1 MRKLTLGLSLAILLI
16 AAPARAASF
25 TLSSLSV
32 NLNQG
37 GLALNWASLLSGPLS
52 FNLTNIGQS
61 YSANLFTLSTR
72 QNSLNLQ
79 SLVPHTI
86 NVGLGFTAPPPG
98 FSGSSNGLTGA
109 GWFLGNFGYVVW
121 NNPSVMSFGNGGL
134 LAVSLTNATFGLPGS
149 ATIAATFKLL
159 QNSLAPPTI
168 PTTPTQPQ
176 TPVQVPEP
184 ASLVMLGLGGGIL
197 AMLRARK
204 ARA

>member
-1 MRKLTLGLSLAILLI
+1 MRKLALGLSLAILLI

-25 TLSSLSV
+25 TLSSLNV

-37 GLALNWASLLSGPLS
+37 GLALNWTTLLNGPLS
-52 FNLTNIGQS
+52 FTLNNVGQS
-61 YSANLFTLSTR
+61 ATASLFTLSTK
-72 QNSLNLQ
+72 QGSLNLA
-79 SLVPHTI
+79 SLIPHTI

-121 NNPSVMSFGNGGL
+121 NNPSVMTFGTGGL

-149 ATIAATFKLL
+149 ATIAATFTLL
-159 QNSLAPPTI
+159 QNSWTAPTL
-168 PTTPTQPQ
+168 PTTPTLP
-176 TPVQVPEP
+176 PVQVPEP
-184 ASLVMLGLGGGIL
+184 ASMLLVGLGGGIL
-197 AMLRARK
+197 AMVRARR

>member
-1 MRKLTLGLSLAILLI
+1 MRKLALGLSLAILLV

-25 TLSSLSV
+25 TLSSLNV

-37 GLALNWASLLSGPLS
+37 GLALSWTSLLSGPLS
-52 FNLTNIGQS
+52 FNLNNIGQT
-61 YSANLFTLSTR
+61 YTANLFTLATK

-79 SLVPHTI
+79 SLIPHTI

-121 NNPSVMSFGNGGL
+121 NNPSLMSFGTTGL

-149 ATIAATFKLL
+149 ATIAATFQLL
-159 QNSLAPPTI
+159 QNSLTPPTIPTI
-168 PTTPTQPQ
+168 PTTP
-176 TPVQVPEP
+176 PVQVPEP
-184 ASLVMLGLGGGIL
+184 TSMLLVGLGGGIL
-197 AMLRARK
+197 AMLRARRV
-204 ARA
+204 RA

>member
-1 MRKLTLGLSLAILLI
+1 MRKLALALSLAILLV

-25 TLSSLSV
+25 TLSSLNV

-37 GLALNWASLLSGPLS
+37 GLALNWTSLLSGPLS
-52 FNLTNIGQS
+52 FNVNNIGQT
-61 YSANLFTLSTR
+61 YTANLFTLSTK
-72 QNSLNLQ
+72 QSSLNLQ
-79 SLVPHTI
+79 SLIPHTI

-121 NNPSVMSFGNGGL
+121 NNPSVMSFGTAGL

-149 ATIAATFKLL
+149 ATIAATFQLL
-159 QNSLAPPTI
+159 QNSLTPPVI
-168 PTTPTQPQ
+168 PTTPTQP
-176 TPVQVPEP
+176 PVQVPEP
-184 ASLVMLGLGGGIL
+184 TSMLLVGLGGGVL
-197 AMLRARK
+197 AMLRARR